1 MPKAQVPAPPARP
14 PAPISSSLGE
24 LELEEKTGNHG
35 EAEAEELTPLEE
47 TTGEALLARAPAV
60 PAASPA
66 PAAAAPTPTPT
77 PAPAAA
83 PALATSPGAQ
93 GRELTSREAAII
105 ESLDRLANGAP
116 AQPDIVKPTQAMAAL
131 IRLLIKKG
139 VVSELEFLDELSKK

>member
-1 MPKAQVPAPPARP
+1 MQKAQVPAPPARP
-14 PAPISSSLGE
+14 PAPIPSSLGE
-24 LELEEKTGNHG
+24 LELEEKTGEHG

-47 TTGEALLARAPAV
+47 TTGEALLARAPADPAPSAA
-60 PAASPA
+60 PAAPA
-66 PAAAAPTPTPT
+66 PAPIA
-77 PAPAAA
+77 APAAA
-83 PALATSPGAQ
+83 PSPGAP
-93 GRELTSREAAII
+93 GRELTPREAAII